1 MRIDEHNLDSLR
13 RVIRDLQQENEN
25 LKALLD
31 RHQIAYEQKNVL
43 GEQPVPDDYDEDQGA
58 RILPLGPTEE
68 MANEFFGYF
77 WGRKDVFARRGKN
90 GGYFPQCAA
99 RWNNSLCPKA
109 RDPKAF
115 CDEDCAYKSWRP
127 LELWMIRQHLEGRK
141 EDCTDVQGIYPLF
154 PDNTCRFLV
163 FDFDNHEKDSYKN
176 DDANTDDLWKSEV
189 DALRRI
195 CEMNGIDVLVER
207 SRSGRGAHLWIF
219 FKSPVQASLARAFG
233 YALLDRGASSI
244 NLPSFRYYDR
254 MYPSQD
260 VLSKLGNLVALPL
273 PGQALKQGNSAFID
287 ASWNAYPDQWQKLKS
302 VKKLT
307 AEELA
312 GHLQKWNSDILT
324 EKVLTK
330 YAGENRQARPWKKTT
345 ASTCR
350 ML

>member
-25 LKALLD
+25 LKVLLD
-31 RHQIAYEQKNVL
+31 RHQIAYEQKSIL
-43 GEQPVPDDYDEDQGA
+43 EEQPVLDVYDEDQGA

-90 GGYFPQCAA
+90 GGYFPQCAL

-109 RDPKAF
+109 RDSKVF

-127 LELWMIRQHLEGRK
+127 PELWMIRQNLEGRK

-189 DALRRI
+189 DGI

-219 FKSPVQASLARAFG
+219 YKAF
-233 YALLDRGASSI
+233 RI
-244 NLPSFRYYDR
+244 
-254 MYPSQD
+254 
-260 VLSKLGNLVALPL
+260 
-273 PGQALKQGNSAFID
+273 
-287 ASWNAYPDQWQKLKS
+287 
-302 VKKLT
+302 LT
-307 AEELA
+307 AMRRRDSCFCEEGDRWVQGFLWISQ
-312 GHLQKWNSDILT
+312 GRS
-324 EKVLTK
+324 
-330 YAGENRQARPWKKTT
+330 
-345 ASTCR
+345 
-350 ML
+350 